1 MQQPARVVLITGAS
15 RGIGA
20 EVARQLAS
28 PDTHVIV
35 NYREKANRANAVVDA
50 IRDAGG
56 NASALGAD
64 ISDAAEAAEMMDY
77 IATHFGKLDALI
89 LNASGGL
96 EMGADPGYAMRLNRD
111 AQRRL
116 AMLAMPLMPAG
127 GRIVFVT
134 SHQAHFYPH
143 KAVPKGY
150 AGVAASK
157 RAGETALYAMRSA
170 FDHAGIHLTVVSG
183 DMIDGTIIV
192 RLLQRRDPEAVDS
205 RRRQAALPTVE
216 EFATAIVNAAITPSP
231 STIVYIGGADY
242 LMTVA

>member
-20 EVARQLAS
+20 SVARQLAA

-35 NYREKANRANAVVDA
+35 NYREKADQANAVVDE
-50 IRDAGG
+50 IRNAGG
-56 NASALGAD
+56 SATALAAD
-64 ISDAAEAAEMMDY
+64 ISDGVEVAAMMQY
-77 IATHFGKLDALI
+77 ITAHFGRLDALI

-96 EMGADPGYAMRLNRD
+96 EMQINRD

-116 AMLAMPLMPAG
+116 ATLAMPLMPAG
-127 GRIVFVT
+127 ARIVFVT
-134 SHQAHFYPH
+134 SHQAHFYPN

-157 RAGETALYAMRSA
+157 RAGETALYALRSA

-183 DMIDGTIIV
+183 DMIDAT
-192 RLLQRRDPEAVDS
+192 VDE
-205 RRRQAALPTVE
+205 LE
-216 EFATAIVNAAITPSP
+216 TAIVNAAVTLSP
-231 STIVYIGGADY
+231 STIVYTGRADY
-242 LMTVA
+242 LMTVS